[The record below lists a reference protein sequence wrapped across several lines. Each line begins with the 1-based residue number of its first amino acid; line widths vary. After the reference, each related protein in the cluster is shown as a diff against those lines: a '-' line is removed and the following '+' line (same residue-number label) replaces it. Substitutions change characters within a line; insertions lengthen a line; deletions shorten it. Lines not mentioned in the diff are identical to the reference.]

1 MLLIDRI
8 GIERGRMS
16 PVVAAPHHAR
26 WRDGT
31 GGGKMSDRHVIG
43 NPGEEPEAAPPRTR
57 RRLPLRIAEVR
68 EVQAPPALTPLP
80 GHLCEQCL
88 DTPAVLVVPA
98 PGGGDMGICAACQQ
112 AAVRATLPVLTA
124 AKGHQT
130 LWHPIR
136 DADQLA
142 AYRAAPGVPLPAWW
156 DRCVATA
163 PARVCP
169 CGSYRLRWG
178 EDEAT

>member
-1 MLLIDRI
+1 
-8 GIERGRMS
+8 MS
-16 PVVAAPHHAR
+16 PWP
-26 WRDGT
+26 GS
-31 GGGKMSDRHVIG
+31 GS
-43 NPGEEPEAAPPRTR
+43 PGEEPGAGTPRTR

-68 EVQAPPALTPLP
+68 EVQASPAPMPLP

-88 DTPAVLVVPA
+88 DAPAVLVVPA
-98 PGGGDMGICAACQQ
+98 PEGKDMGICVACQQ
-112 AAVRATLPVLTA
+112 AAAVAALPVLTA
-124 AKGHQT
+124 AAGQQM

-136 DADQLA
+136 DADRLA
-142 AYRAAPGVPLPAWW
+142 ASRAAVGPLPAWW

-163 PARVCP
+163 PACVCL

>member
-1 MLLIDRI
+1 
-8 GIERGRMS
+8 
-16 PVVAAPHHAR
+16 
-26 WRDGT
+26 
-31 GGGKMSDRHVIG
+31 MSDGHMRSS
-43 NPGEEPEAAPPRTR
+43 PGAEPEAGTPRTR
-57 RRLPLRIAEVR
+57 RRLPLRIAEIR
-68 EVQAPPALTPLP
+68 EMPAPPAPTPLP

-88 DTPAVLVVPA
+88 DAPAVLVVPA
-98 PGGGDMGICAACQQ
+98 PEGGDMGICAACQQ
-112 AAVRATLPVLTA
+112 AAAVAALPVLRA
-124 AKGHQT
+124 AAGQQT

-136 DADQLA
+136 DADRLA
-142 AYRAAPGVPLPAWW
+142 AYRATAGPLPVWW

>member
-1 MLLIDRI
+1 MI
-8 GIERGRMS
+8 
-16 PVVAAPHHAR
+16 HFN
-26 WRDGT
+26 
-31 GGGKMSDRHVIG
+31 VIG
-43 NPGEEPEAAPPRTR
+43 NSGEEPGAGTPQTR

-68 EVQAPPALTPLP
+68 EVQASPALTPLP

-88 DTPAVLVVPA
+88 DAPAVLVVPA
-98 PGGGDMGICAACQQ
+98 PWGGDMGICAPCHQ
-112 AAVRATLPVLTA
+112 ATAVAALPVLTA
-124 AKGHQT
+124 VAGQQT

-136 DADQLA
+136 DADRLA
-142 AYRAAPGVPLPAWW
+142 AYRAAAEPLPVWW

-169 CGSYRLRWG
+169 CGSYRLHWG